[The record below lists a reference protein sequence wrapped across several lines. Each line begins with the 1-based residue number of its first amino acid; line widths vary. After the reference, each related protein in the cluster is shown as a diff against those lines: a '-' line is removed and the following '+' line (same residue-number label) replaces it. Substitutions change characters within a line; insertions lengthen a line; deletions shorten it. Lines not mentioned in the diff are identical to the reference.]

1 MENSKQD
8 LDHLIDKYLSGEAT
22 YEERNLLEQSYG
34 KASARMSEK
43 DISDAHATR
52 IHGIG
57 MKSWEDLMEQID
69 EAGAKH
75 SNLWPRI
82 LTVAASVV
90 IVFLAIYFLNR
101 NRGVDVKDTNAVVHD
116 VAPGTVGAT
125 LTLANGKKIQ
135 LAGAASGKLAQ
146 EAGVTITKSSN
157 GSLVYEIKDGT
168 SPSGTKNT
176 LSTANGETYQVRLP
190 DGSMVYLNAA
200 SSLTYATSL
209 IENGRRVV
217 TLHGEGYFE
226 IHKDKKHPFIVKT
239 EKQEVEVLGTH
250 FNINSYSDE
259 AAVSTTLL
267 QGSVKVRTGKKEQML
282 KPGEQSVN
290 DGKTIKVNQ
299 IDVDSSIDWKNGDF
313 NLDGVEFKIAM
324 RKIARWYNVEVIYE
338 DAISD
343 NVRSGGWVSRKNSL
357 SAVLK
362 SIEASGQVHFI
373 IKGKQIFITK

>member
-8 LDHLIDKYLSGEAT
+8 LNQLIDKYLSEEANF
-22 YEERNLLEQSYG
+22 EERNLLEQSYR

-43 DISDAHATR
+43 DISDAHAAR

-57 MKSWEDLMEQID
+57 TKTWEDLMEQID
-69 EAGAKH
+69 RAGAKH

-90 IVFLAIYFLNR
+90 IVFLAVYFFKR
-101 NRGVDVKDTNAVVHD
+101 NQLIDVTDARLVTRD

-125 LTLANGKKIQ
+125 LTLANGKKIK

-157 GSLVYEIKDGT
+157 GSLVYEIKDGAFR
-168 SPSGTKNT
+168 SGKYNT

-209 IENGRRVV
+209 IENGKRVV
-217 TLHGEGYFE
+217 TLRGEGYFE
-226 IHKDKKHPFIVKT
+226 VFKDKKHPFIVKT

-250 FNINSYSDE
+250 FNINSYGDE
-259 AAVSTTLL
+259 PAVATTLI

-290 DGKTIKVNQ
+290 DGKSIKVNQ
-299 IDVDSSIDWKNGDF
+299 VDVDSSIDWKNGDF

-324 RKIARWYNVEVIYE
+324 RKIARWYNMDVIYE
-338 DAISD
+338 EAISD
-343 NVRSGGWVSRKNSL
+343 SIRAGGWVSRKNSL
-357 SAVLK
+357 SAILK
-362 SIEASGQVHFI
+362 SIEASGQVHFR
-373 IKGKQIFITK
+373 IKGRQIYITK

>member
-34 KASARMSEK
+34 KALIKMPEK
-43 DISDAHATR
+43 DISDWHAAR

-57 MKSWEDLMEQID
+57 TKSWEDLMEQID
-69 EAGAKH
+69 QTSEKH

-90 IVFLAIYFLNR
+90 IVFLAVYFLNR
-101 NRGVDVKDTNAVVHD
+101 NRGVDVNDTNAIVHD

-125 LTLANGKKIQ
+125 LTLANGNKIQ

-146 EAGVTITKSSN
+146 EAGVTITKSSD

-209 IENGRRVV
+209 IENGCRVV
-217 TLHGEGYFE
+217 TLRGEGYFE
-226 IHKDKKHPFIVKT
+226 VHKNKKHPFIVKT

-250 FNINSYSDE
+250 FNINSYGDE
-259 AAVSTTLL
+259 PAVATTLL

-290 DGKTIKVNQ
+290 DGNTIKVNQ
-299 IDVDSSIDWKNGDF
+299 VDVDSSIDWKNGDF

-324 RKIARWYNVEVIYE
+324 RKIARWYNMEVIYE
-338 DAISD
+338 DTISD

-362 SIEASGQVHFI
+362 SIEASGQVHFRV
-373 IKGKQIFITK
+373 KGRKIYITK

>member
-1 MENSKQD
+1 MEDSKQD
-8 LDHLIDKYLSGEAT
+8 LNHLIDKYLSGEAT
-22 YEERNLLEQSYG
+22 YEERNLLEQSYR

-43 DISDAHATR
+43 DISDAHAAR
-52 IHGIG
+52 IYGIG
-57 MKSWEDLMEQID
+57 TKSWEDLMEQID
-69 EAGAKH
+69 GAGAKH

-82 LTVAASVV
+82 LAVAASVV
-90 IVFLAIYFLNR
+90 IVFLAVYFFKR
-101 NRGVDVKDTNAVVHD
+101 NQRIDLTDARLVTRD
-116 VAPGTVGAT
+116 VAPGNVGAT
-125 LTLANGKKIQ
+125 LTLANGKKIK

-157 GSLVYEIKDGT
+157 GSLVYEIKDGA
-168 SPSGTKNT
+168 SRSGKYNT

-209 IENGRRVV
+209 IKNGRRMV
-217 TLHGEGYFE
+217 TLRGEGYFE
-226 IHKDKKHPFIVKT
+226 VFKDKKHPFIVKT

-250 FNINSYSDE
+250 FNINSYGDE
-259 AAVSTTLL
+259 PAVATTLI

-299 IDVDSSIDWKNGDF
+299 VDVDSSIDWKNGDF

-324 RKIARWYNVEVIYE
+324 RKIARWYNMEVIYE
-338 DAISD
+338 EAISD
-343 NVRSGGWVSRKNSL
+343 NIRSGGWVSRKNSL

-362 SIEASGQVHFI
+362 SIEASGQVHFR
-373 IKGKQIFITK
+373 IKGRQIYITK

>member
-1 MENSKQD
+1 MEDSKQD
-8 LDHLIDKYLSGEAT
+8 LNQLIDKYLSEEANF
-22 YEERNLLEQSYG
+22 EERNLLEQSYM
-34 KASARMSEK
+34 KASARMSKKE
-43 DISDAHATR
+43 ISDEHAAR

-57 MKSWEDLMEQID
+57 TKSWEDLIEQID
-69 EAGAKH
+69 RVGAKH

-90 IVFLAIYFLNR
+90 IIFLAVYFFKR
-101 NRGVDVKDTNAVVHD
+101 NQRADVTDARLVTRD
-116 VAPGTVGAT
+116 VAPGTIGAT
-125 LTLANGKKIQ
+125 LTLANGKKIK
-135 LAGAASGKLAQ
+135 LADAASGKLAQ

-157 GSLVYEIKDGT
+157 GSLVYEIKDGV
-168 SPSGTKNT
+168 SRSGKYNT

-209 IENGRRVV
+209 IESRRRVV
-217 TLHGEGYFE
+217 TLRGEGYFE
-226 IHKDKKHPFIVKT
+226 IFKDKKHPFIVKT

-259 AAVSTTLL
+259 PAVATTLI

-299 IDVDSSIDWKNGDF
+299 VDVDSSIDWKNGDF
-313 NLDGVEFKIAM
+313 NLDGVEFKTAM
-324 RKIARWYNVEVIYE
+324 RKIARWYNMDVIYE
-338 DAISD
+338 EAISD
-343 NVRSGGWVSRKNSL
+343 NIRSGGWVSRKNSL

-362 SIEASGQVHFI
+362 SIEASGQVHFR
-373 IKGKQIFITK
+373 IKGRQIYITK

>member
-1 MENSKQD
+1 MEDSKQD
-8 LDHLIDKYLSGEAT
+8 LNQLIDKYLSEEANFD
-22 YEERNLLEQSYG
+22 ERNLLEQSYR

-43 DISDAHATR
+43 DISDAHASR

-57 MKSWEDLMEQID
+57 TKSWEDLMEQID
-69 EAGAKH
+69 RAGAKH

-90 IVFLAIYFLNR
+90 IVFLAVYFFKR
-101 NRGVDVKDTNAVVHD
+101 NQRADVTDARLVTRD
-116 VAPGTVGAT
+116 VAPGTFGAT
-125 LTLANGKKIQ
+125 LTLANGKKIR
-135 LAGAASGKLAQ
+135 LAGAASGKLSQ

-157 GSLVYEIKDGT
+157 GSLVYEIKDGA
-168 SPSGTKNT
+168 SRSGKYNT

-209 IENGRRVV
+209 IENGHRMV
-217 TLHGEGYFE
+217 TLRGEGYFE
-226 IHKDKKHPFIVKT
+226 IFKDKKRPFIVKT

-250 FNINSYSDE
+250 FNINSYGDE
-259 AAVSTTLL
+259 PAVATTLI

-299 IDVDSSIDWKNGDF
+299 VDVDSSIDWKNGDF

-324 RKIARWYNVEVIYE
+324 RKIARWYNVDVIYE
-338 DAISD
+338 EAISD
-343 NVRSGGWVSRKNSL
+343 NIRSGGWVSRKNSL

-362 SIEASGQVHFI
+362 SIEASGQVHFRI
-373 IKGKQIFITK
+373 EGRQIYITK

>member
-1 MENSKQD
+1 M
-8 LDHLIDKYLSGEAT
+8 
-22 YEERNLLEQSYG
+22 

-43 DISDAHATR
+43 DVSDSHAAR

-57 MKSWEDLMEQID
+57 KKSWEDLMEQID
-69 EAGAKH
+69 RAGAKH
-75 SNLWPRI
+75 ANLWPRI

-90 IVFLAIYFLNR
+90 IVFLAVYFFKR
-101 NRGVDVKDTNAVVHD
+101 NQRTDMTDTRSVAHD

-135 LAGAASGKLAQ
+135 LAGAASGELAQ

-157 GSLVYEIKDGT
+157 GSLLYEIKNGT
-168 SPSGTKNT
+168 SSSGTKNT

-209 IENGRRVV
+209 VENGRRVV
-217 TLHGEGYFE
+217 ILRGEGYFE
-226 IHKDKKHPFIVKT
+226 VYKDKKHPFIVKT

-250 FNINSYSDE
+250 FNINSYGDE
-259 AAVSTTLL
+259 PAVATTLI
-267 QGSVKVRTGKKEQML
+267 QGSVKVRTGKVEQML

-290 DGKTIKVNQ
+290 DGKTIKVSQ
-299 IDVDSSIDWKNGDF
+299 VDVDSSIDWKNGDF

-324 RKIARWYNVEVIYE
+324 RKIARWYNVEVIYDE
-338 DAISD
+338 AISD
-343 NVRSGGWVSRKNSL
+343 NIRSGGWVSRKNSL

-362 SIEASGQVHFI
+362 SIEASGQVHFR
-373 IKGKQIFITK
+373 IKGKKIYITK